1 MRIALLLPRSML
13 YPSLSFDMMDGLRSG
28 LKKTGMDTRCEV
40 VSASIGLA
48 AKNEEIYA
56 RCEQVL
62 LDGAD
67 VVVAYMNPLSAEY
80 VHALFQSAGKRLVV
94 LDSGYHFPAFQGK
107 LSHAWFL
114 SLQGNLCCRAIMQKA
129 AADGYRNFALSCSFY
144 DAGYR
149 PSYSYT
155 TAAEDKGGTVGLSH
169 ITPLRR
175 AEFSLDRLAEYLGDN
190 KDAAMLAS
198 FCGDMAEDFFRESSR
213 LELSTTYDTYG
224 AAFTAEEEWLAKIPY
239 PGKDWDAAVPWARS
253 IATPAN
259 EEFVSTLEGIREN
272 KANIFSLLGWEAA
285 LFIAATE
292 TGSPEGIV
300 LDSPRGR
307 VQINPETQFSE
318 APVYFARV
326 TKNEGTGN
334 CRLTDVR
341 DAGDLQEERRLL
353 QRDIDYI
360 QTTTANSWLNAYAC
374 LDS

>member
-1 MRIALLLPRSML
+1 MKIALLLPRSIL
-13 YPSLSFDMMDGLRSG
+13 YPSMSFDMMDGLKEG
-28 LKKTGMDTRCEV
+28 LKKTGMDGRCGV

-67 VVVAYMNPLSAEY
+67 VVLAYMNPLSAEY
-80 VHALFQSAGKRLVV
+80 VHTLFQSSGKRLIV

-114 SLQGNLCCRAIMQKA
+114 SLQGNLCCRAVMQKA

-155 TAAEDKGGTVGLSH
+155 TAAEDKGGVVGLSH

-175 AEFSLDRLAEYLGDN
+175 AEFSLERLAEYLAEN
-190 KDAAMLAS
+190 KGSAMLAS
-198 FCGDMAEDFFRESSR
+198 FCGDMAEDFFRESNR

-239 PGKDWDAAVPWARS
+239 PGKDWDAAVPWARE
-253 IATPAN
+253 IATPEN
-259 EEFVSTLEGIREN
+259 KEFVHALESIRSN
-272 KANIFSLLGWEAA
+272 KSNVFSLLGWEAA
-285 LFIAATE
+285 LFIAAAE
-292 TGSPEGIV
+292 SGNLADIV
-300 LDSPRGR
+300 LDSPRGK
-307 VQINPETQFSE
+307 VYMNPDTQFSE
-318 APVYFARV
+318 APVYLARV
-326 TKNEGTGN
+326 VKNEETGN

-353 QRDIDYI
+353 QRDVDYI